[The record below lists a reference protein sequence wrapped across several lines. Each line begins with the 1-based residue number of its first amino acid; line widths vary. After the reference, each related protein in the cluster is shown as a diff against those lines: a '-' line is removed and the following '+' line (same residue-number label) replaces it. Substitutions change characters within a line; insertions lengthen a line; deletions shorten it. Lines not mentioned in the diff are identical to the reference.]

1 MNKKVDSSRVS
12 VPNISLAILSGN
24 QLILSEKNTIPKVLM
39 IFPITPQIFPFH
51 YGNAIRNKRW
61 KKKLVKNRF
70 FFLPLCLPSI
80 SCFAKWRRN
89 AAPSPPL
96 THLFENVAP
105 GWWAKVNILAHGNK
119 GLINDHMRG
128 TQQGG
133 WPLPKALSKRFHC
146 ASYDYLFQELSN
158 VEKFLT
164 LTLLKLHCMAGFI
177 HHFGG
182 YDIFVSSDKCEL
194 FVGFSNSCL
203 HFDG

>member
-1 MNKKVDSSRVS
+1 MTENSLLHYYLLDSFITAFLMNKKLDSSRVS

-61 KKKLVKNRF
+61 KKLVKNRF

-80 SCFAKWRRN
+80 SCFAKWRGN
-89 AAPSPPL
+89 AAPSPSL

-119 GLINDHMRG
+119 GLINDHIRG

-133 WPLPKALSKRFHC
+133 WPLPKRWASVFIALPTIIYFKSLAMSKNF
-146 ASYDYLFQELSN
+146 
-158 VEKFLT
+158 
-164 LTLLKLHCMAGFI
+164 
-177 HHFGG
+177 
-182 YDIFVSSDKCEL
+182 
-194 FVGFSNSCL
+194 
-203 HFDG
+203 